1 VHQSRDIEMGL
12 FTHHDKLVLFR
23 NRLTEAQ
30 TQERREEILR
40 LLAAEEAK
48 EGITA
53 ILMGKSKSN
62 DSSPRR
68 ASHRRSVKD

>member
-1 VHQSRDIEMGL
+1 MGL
-12 FTHHDKLVLFR
+12 FTHNDKLVLFR

-40 LLAAEEAK
+40 LIAAEEAK

-53 ILMGKSKSN
+53 ILMGKSKSK
-62 DSSPRR
+62 DLPQTAPALDRR
-68 ASHRRSVKD
+68 RKTKC

>member
-1 VHQSRDIEMGL
+1 MGL

-30 TQERREEILR
+30 TRERREEILR

-62 DSSPRR
+62 DSSLRR